1 MAAGAPA
8 TSSGLRTSR
17 PSIVV
22 GGQEDTSLAQGLL
35 SLAIAENVHGM
46 YHCDA
51 RFGNWGPK
59 GNSIDFLY
67 FDRQKLDFGKAI
79 QVKLDSDKM
88 FDGRISAIEAEFK
101 EGSPPEIA
109 VLLEDRFQDL
119 RMTRRTRTFPDSSD
133 SDVMTQ
139 IAQDHGLQPNI
150 DISGPTYKVLAQ
162 VNQSDLAFVR
172 DRARSID
179 AEVWM
184 DDRNFY
190 AKQRSSRNNGTVTL
204 NYGGELREVSVIADL
219 AGQRT
224 TVSVNGWDV
233 AGKSSLKHEATD
245 QAISNEL
252 NGDTSGL
259 SILKSAF
266 GERKESLVH
275 TIPLNSNEAQVEA
288 ESVLK
293 MTARRFVV
301 AHGMTQANAKLRV
314 GTYVDLQALGP
325 IFSGKYYLTHVKHV
339 FDGTDGFRTEFTG
352 ERPGIGRAQ

>member
-1 MAAGAPA
+1 MAAGATA
-8 TSSGLRTSR
+8 TSTGIRPSR
-17 PSIVV
+17 PTIVV
-22 GGQEDTSLAQGLL
+22 GGQEDSSLAQGLL
-35 SLAIAENVHGM
+35 SLTIMESVHGM

-51 RFGNWGPK
+51 RFGNWGPRA
-59 GNSIDFLY
+59 NAIDFLY
-67 FDRQKLDFGKAI
+67 FDRQKLDFGKTI
-79 QVKLDSDKM
+79 QIKMDADKI
-88 FDGRISAIEAEFK
+88 FDGRISAIEADFR

-119 RMTRRTRTFPDSSD
+119 RMTRRTRTFADSSD
-133 SDVMTQ
+133 SDVMNR

-150 DISGPTYKVLAQ
+150 DVYGPTYKVLAQ

-190 AKQRSSRNNGTVTL
+190 AKKRTGRNNGTVTL

-224 TVSVNGWDV
+224 AVSVNGWDV
-233 AGKSSLKHEATD
+233 AGKSALTYEATD

-252 NGDTSGL
+252 NSDTSGL

-266 GERKESLVH
+266 GDRKESLVN

-288 ESVLK
+288 ETVLK

-301 AHGMTQANAKLRV
+301 AHGMAQANARLRV
-314 GTYVDLQALGP
+314 GTYVDMQALGP
-325 IFSGKYYLTHVKHV
+325 MFSGKYYLTQVKHV
-339 FDGTDGFRTEFTG
+339 FDGADGFRTEFTG
-352 ERPGIGRAQ
+352 ERPGIGRA

>member
-1 MAAGAPA
+1 MAASAA
-8 TSSGLRTSR
+8 TTGLRISR
-17 PSIVV
+17 PTFML
-22 GGQEDTSLAQGLL
+22 GGQEESSLGQGLL
-35 SLAIAENVHGM
+35 ALSIAENVHGM
-46 YHCDA
+46 YHCEA

-59 GNSIDFLY
+59 ANSIDFLY
-67 FDRQKLDFGKAI
+67 FDRQKLDFGKAM
-79 QVKLDSDKM
+79 QVNLDQDKM
-88 FDGRISAIEAEFK
+88 FDGRISAMEAVFA

-119 RMTRRTRTFPDSSD
+119 RMTRRTRTFADASD
-133 SDVMTQ
+133 SDVINR
-139 IAQDHGLQPNI
+139 IAQDHGLQPNV
-150 DISGPTYKVLAQ
+150 DLSGPTYKVLAQ
-162 VNQSDLAFVR
+162 VNQSDLAFMR

-184 DDRNFY
+184 DDRNLY
-190 AKQRSSRNNGTVTL
+190 AKSRSQRNNGTVQM
-204 NYGGELREVSVIADL
+204 NYGGELREVTVIADL

-224 TVSVNGWDV
+224 AVSVNGWDV
-233 AGKSSLKHEATD
+233 AGKSSLTHEATD

-275 TIPLNSNEAQVEA
+275 TVPLNSNEAQVEA

-325 IFSGKYYLTHVKHV
+325 LFSGKYYLTHVKHV
-339 FDGTDGFRTEFTG
+339 FDGADGFRTEFTG

>member
-1 MAAGAPA
+1 
-8 TSSGLRTSR
+8 
-17 PSIVV
+17 
-22 GGQEDTSLAQGLL
+22 
-35 SLAIAENVHGM
+35 
-46 YHCDA
+46 
-51 RFGNWGPK
+51 
-59 GNSIDFLY
+59 
-67 FDRQKLDFGKAI
+67 
-79 QVKLDSDKM
+79 M
-88 FDGRISAIEAEFK
+88 FDGRISAMEAEFR

-119 RMTRRTRTFPDSSD
+119 RMTRRTRTFTDVSD
-133 SDVMTQ
+133 SDVMSR
-139 IAQDHGLQPNI
+139 IAQDYGLQANI
-150 DISGPTYKVLAQ
+150 NVSGPTYKVLAQ

-190 AKQRSSRNNGTVTL
+190 AKQRTSRNNGTVKM
-204 NYGGELREVSVIADL
+204 NYGGELREVCVIADL

-224 TVSVNGWDV
+224 AVSVNGWDV
-233 AGKSSLKHEATD
+233 AGKSKLSHEATD

-275 TIPLNSNEAQVEA
+275 TIPLNSNEAQTEA

-301 AHGMTQANAKLRV
+301 AHGMAQANAKLRV
-314 GTYVDLQALGP
+314 GTYVDLQKLGP
-325 IFSGKYYLTHVKHV
+325 LFSGKYYLTQVKHV
-339 FDGTDGFRTEFTG
+339 FDGTDGFRTEFIG
-352 ERPGIGRAQ
+352 ERPGIGKAQ

>member
-1 MAAGAPA
+1 MSAGATA
-8 TSSGLRTSR
+8 TSAGIRPSR
-17 PSIVV
+17 PSIIL

-35 SLAIAENVHGM
+35 ALAISENVHGM
-46 YHCDA
+46 YNCDA

-59 GNSIDFLY
+59 ANAIDFLY

-79 QVKLDSDKM
+79 QVKIDSDKI
-88 FDGRISAIEAEFK
+88 FDGRVSAIEAEFR

-119 RMTRRTRTFPDSSD
+119 RMTRRTRTFADASD
-133 SDVMTQ
+133 SDVMNK

-204 NYGGELREVSVIADL
+204 NYGGELRELSVIADL
-219 AGQRT
+219 ASQRT
-224 TVSVNGWDV
+224 KVSVNGWDV
-233 AGKSSLKHEATD
+233 AGKSALTHEATD

-259 SILKSAF
+259 SILKTAF
-266 GERKESLVH
+266 GDRKESLVH

-301 AHGMTQANAKLRV
+301 AHGMAQANAKLRV

-325 IFSGKYYLTHVKHV
+325 MFSGKYYLTHVKHV
-339 FDGTDGFRTEFTG
+339 FDGADGFRTEFTG
-352 ERPGIGRAQ
+352 ERPGIGRA

>member
-1 MAAGAPA
+1 
-8 TSSGLRTSR
+8 
-17 PSIVV
+17 
-22 GGQEDTSLAQGLL
+22 
-35 SLAIAENVHGM
+35 
-46 YHCDA
+46 
-51 RFGNWGPK
+51 
-59 GNSIDFLY
+59 
-67 FDRQKLDFGKAI
+67 
-79 QVKLDSDKM
+79 
-88 FDGRISAIEAEFK
+88 
-101 EGSPPEIA
+101 
-109 VLLEDRFQDL
+109 
-119 RMTRRTRTFPDSSD
+119 MTRRTRTFADASD
-133 SDVMTQ
+133 SDVMNK

-204 NYGGELREVSVIADL
+204 NYGGELRELCVTADL

-224 TVSVNGWDV
+224 KVSVNGWDI
-233 AGKSSLKHEATD
+233 AGKSALTHEATD

-259 SILKSAF
+259 SILKTAF
-266 GERKESLVH
+266 GDRKESLVH

-301 AHGMTQANAKLRV
+301 AHGMAQANAKLRV

-325 IFSGKYYLTHVKHV
+325 MFSGKYYLTHVKHV
-339 FDGTDGFRTEFTG
+339 FDGADGFRTEFTG
-352 ERPGIGRAQ
+352 ERPGIGRA

>member
-1 MAAGAPA
+1 
-8 TSSGLRTSR
+8 
-17 PSIVV
+17 
-22 GGQEDTSLAQGLL
+22 
-35 SLAIAENVHGM
+35 M

-59 GNSIDFLY
+59 ANAIDFLY

-79 QVKLDSDKM
+79 QVKLDADKI
-88 FDGRISAIEAEFK
+88 FDGRVSALEAEFR

-109 VLLEDRFQDL
+109 ILLEDRFQDL
-119 RMTRRTRTFPDSSD
+119 RMTRRTRTFVDASD
-133 SDVMTQ
+133 SDVMNK

-190 AKQRSSRNNGTVTL
+190 AKQRSSRNNGTVRL
-204 NYGGELREVSVIADL
+204 NYGGELRELSVIADL

-224 TVSVNGWDV
+224 KVSVNGWDV
-233 AGKSSLKHEATD
+233 AGKASLTHEATD
-245 QAISNEL
+245 QAISSEL

-266 GERKESLVH
+266 GDRKESLVH

-293 MTARRFVV
+293 MTARRFVT
-301 AHGMTQANAKLRV
+301 AHGMAQANAKLRV

-325 IFSGKYYLTHVKHV
+325 MFSGKYYLTQVKHV
-339 FDGTDGFRTEFTG
+339 FDGADGFRTEFTG
-352 ERPGIGRAQ
+352 ERPGIGRA